1 MRLAIRA
8 AAPPGARGAS
18 GQRQTH
24 PNPCLPPS
32 VAFGLKRSSLLPTL
46 HPESGDPNGGEP
58 RESDESG
65 IRAPTHQRGSPQEE
79 TNRSKNM
86 NSYQPS
92 VPRAALVVAAIAL
105 TALTIGAA
113 VVVPVMLDPGVHE
126 TGSLANQMV
135 VAPTSATIVNLGR
148 IEVRAC

>member
-46 HPESGDPNGGEP
+46 HPENGGEP

-65 IRAPTHQRGSPQEE
+65 F
-79 TNRSKNM
+79 
-86 NSYQPS
+86 
-92 VPRAALVVAAIAL
+92 VPLRIK
-105 TALTIGAA
+105 GAA
-113 VVVPVMLDPGVHE
+113 RKKKQ
-126 TGSLANQMV
+126 TGER
-135 VAPTSATIVNLGR
+135 T
-148 IEVRAC
+148 